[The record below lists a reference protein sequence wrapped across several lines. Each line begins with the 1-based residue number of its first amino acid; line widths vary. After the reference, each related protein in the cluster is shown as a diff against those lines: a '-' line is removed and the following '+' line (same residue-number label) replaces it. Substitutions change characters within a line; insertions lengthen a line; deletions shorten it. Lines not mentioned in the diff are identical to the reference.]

1 MHSFK
6 PTDRFGKKDI
16 SGKNVVVDFTY
27 SYEAEHAALRIQKLW
42 RGYSDRCFV
51 LLPGGAKEQW
61 SATKIQRSFRMMKA
75 WREYELYKEVKAIE
89 YQLHQKHGSVLVR
102 VARGFNGRTFARKYR
117 KERSVACVAI
127 QRIFRGWYQRERGK
141 MRLAT
146 YKKWKAMAIQK
157 TWRGH
162 CARQRVRALKF
173 KRSAMSR
180 LKYDPDAQWG
190 IVQVVMRLYQSHHDF
205 RKIRILINEKSVAP
219 WHKVLRR
226 PRVDAEGK
234 PGTLLVKPSSGVQTR
249 LYSHAMWQVQ
259 KDKLCT
265 SMFPKLGVETFIRK
279 MEVFLPDHKKD
290 DHQSEKIKEKSCVQM
305 YFVVAVY
312 EQVNGNVVVEIFD
325 PETHCE
331 CVPIIINAEELKEMC
346 HKDPGMLSK
355 GRRYIDMRR
364 WVAKSL
370 SLSKGG
376 ASGGTLRI
384 RCPPLERARN
394 RLVQHRAATHII
406 RVARGFMSK
415 CRVKRIVTLM
425 QEQAR
430 QEKQMQARLEAL
442 RASRAA
448 SRKTEDVG
456 EDDDDEALIT

>member
-1 MHSFK
+1 
-6 PTDRFGKKDI
+6 
-16 SGKNVVVDFTY
+16 
-27 SYEAEHAALRIQKLW
+27 
-42 RGYSDRCFV
+42 
-51 LLPGGAKEQW
+51 
-61 SATKIQRSFRMMKA
+61 
-75 WREYELYKEVKAIE
+75 
-89 YQLHQKHGSVLVR
+89 
-102 VARGFNGRTFARKYR
+102 
-117 KERSVACVAI
+117 
-127 QRIFRGWYQRERGK
+127 
-141 MRLAT
+141 
-146 YKKWKAMAIQK
+146 
-157 TWRGH
+157 
-162 CARQRVRALKF
+162 
-173 KRSAMSR
+173 
-180 LKYDPDAQWG
+180 
-190 IVQVVMRLYQSHHDF
+190 MRLYQSHHDF

-355 GRRYIDMRR
+355 GRRYIDLRR

-370 SLSKGG
+370 SLSKGR
-376 ASGGTLRI
+376 ASGGTLRR

-394 RLVQHRAATHII
+394 RLVRHRAATHII

-430 QEKQMQARLEAL
+430 QQKQMQARLEAL